1 MPTTTIEVVVKKKR
15 TQVKVACVNCQKACK
30 KCDNAR
36 PCPRCIRRGLEQT
49 CVDIERKPRKTGT
62 KRGPYN
68 KRKNWKLEMLAIVC
82 SYLLDNDSNRLEKI
96 LSGIRN
102 EQIKTFFADEN
113 NRVKI
118 SSLLEMVNNT
128 PTADNVGNSNI
139 KREVECPE

>member
-1 MPTTTIEVVVKKKR
+1 
-15 TQVKVACVNCQKACK
+15 
-30 KCDNAR
+30 
-36 PCPRCIRRGLEQT
+36 
-49 CVDIERKPRKTGT
+49 
-62 KRGPYN
+62 
-68 KRKNWKLEMLAIVC
+68 MLAIVC